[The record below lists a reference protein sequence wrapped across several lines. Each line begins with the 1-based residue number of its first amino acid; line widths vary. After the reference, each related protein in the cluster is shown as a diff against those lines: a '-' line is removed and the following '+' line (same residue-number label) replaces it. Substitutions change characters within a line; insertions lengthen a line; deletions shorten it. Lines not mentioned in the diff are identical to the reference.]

1 MDFVNDLDTDPE
13 NLKFLELELQYK
25 EAKKQWEKQKKH
37 LRDATPGSKKKAPAK
52 EHKRKRDP
60 KTKENSDSEVELL
73 ENDEEQDKTR
83 SVLVDWSK
91 EENRPMMEHLLT
103 VIEDSAAFR
112 QAFGFECADNGPG
125 NASSGRK
132 MVSQYE
138 SLAKAVFH
146 HALLPS
152 AAWADV
158 DIKSLG
164 VSCKNHIRTLK
175 TLYTQK
181 KATMKETGHG
191 LVTTGHADELI
202 AGSEISNAWD
212 AIKSTFPWY
221 TCMLLLYG
229 GSPLVD
235 RSAVANSTSFMELSI
250 FEESGPQKRAS
261 VEPEGSQ
268 TWDIEHDRVTLSQV
282 DASSQIDEH
291 SPHSSPSKPPFSSQS
306 FTQALSV
313 MTPVA
318 NSKTSI
324 KKESQT
330 PTVSAIPAKRGR
342 PNIHEQLSDHLQGI
356 HEASQYACDA
366 KEKGKMEHERM
377 QLQFQEEE
385 SHCVVKREEMNH
397 NFELRKL
404 ELQIELARIQNQNN
418 QNIVVPDF
426 SFFDGQNLPA
436 APPFDMN
443 DPNY

>member
-1 MDFVNDLDTDPE
+1 MAAPPKAARKSQKDLDTDPE

-25 EAKKQWEKQKKH
+25 EAKKQREKQKKR
-37 LRDATPGSKKKAPAK
+37 LRDTTPGSKKKAPAK
-52 EHKRKRDP
+52 ERKRKRDP

-73 ENDEEQDKTR
+73 ENDEEQEKTR

-91 EENRPMMEHLLT
+91 EKNWPMTERLLT

-112 QAFGFECADNGPG
+112 QAFGFERADNGPG
-125 NASSGRK
+125 NASGGRK
-132 MVSQYE
+132 MVGQYE

-146 HALLPS
+146 HALSPS
-152 AAWADV
+152 AAWADA

-164 VSCKNHIRTLK
+164 VSCKNRIRTLK

-181 KATMKETGHG
+181 KATMKETGH
-191 LVTTGHADELI
+191 
-202 AGSEISNAWD
+202 D

-221 TCMLLLYG
+221 TRMSLLYG

-250 FEESGPQKRAS
+250 FEESGPQNRAS

-268 TWDIEHDRVTLSQV
+268 TWDIERDGVTLSQV

-291 SPHSSPSKPPFSSQS
+291 SPHSSPSKLPFSSQS

-330 PTVSAIPAKRGR
+330 PTASAIPAIRGR

-356 HEASQYACDA
+356 HEASRYARDA
-366 KEKGKMEHERM
+366 KERGKMEREQMR
-377 QLQFQEEE
+377 LQFQEEE
-385 SHCVVKREEMNH
+385 SHCVAKREEMNH

-404 ELQIELARIQNQNN
+404 ELQIELARIQNRNN